1 MNRQNAARPKRA
13 KRHFYVV
20 YRTELLLLSALFASL
35 ICNTAGGLASGLARG
50 LAFAAAA
57 VLCRSAEIAGVD
69 GLNSLH
75 NRFSLSEIRFA
86 L

>member
-1 MNRQNAARPKRA
+1 M
-13 KRHFYVV
+13 V
-20 YRTELLLLSALFASL
+20 YRTELLLLSTLFASL

-57 VLCRSAEIAGVD
+57 VLCRSAEIASVD

-75 NRFSLSEIRFA
+75 NRFSLSEID
-86 L
+86 LHYK